1 MNDTP
6 HHDSIDPGEP
16 IAELADLELAPG
28 SGFFDRLRNAIDRRV
43 LGVECVDVSKNAL
56 VTMFCEFWS
65 MIMSLFA
72 PADGN
77 ERGDRS

>member
-6 HHDSIDPGEP
+6 RNQDIDTGEP
-16 IAELADLELAPG
+16 IAELAELEVTPRF
-28 SGFFDRLRNAIDRRV
+28 GFFDRLRNAIDRRL

-56 VTMFCEFWS
+56 ATMFCEFWT